1 MSVIDSGF
9 SGERGIFLRVVRIC
23 GGGSCEAFLVFEN
36 CDPPEEGDLYAAEED
51 TTVRIADTAP
61 AGGETIYYM
70 LMFTL
75 KNKEARMTERIPYT
89 GTVSL
94 REAIAQAVADGV
106 LTQEEFDGVGVAFID
121 VTAGEEYD
129 PVASGNA
136 RFMRQHASRLPSAPR
151 PGNIQRARG
160 LGFRAKR
167 RTRRSTIRWTERRRS
182 SPALRCI
189 IRRTN

>member
-75 KNKEARMTERIPYT
+75 KNKEARMTERIRIRERCRF
-89 GTVSL
+89 GKRL
-94 REAIAQAVADGV
+94 R
-106 LTQEEFDGVGVAFID
+106 
-121 VTAGEEYD
+121 
-129 PVASGNA
+129 
-136 RFMRQHASRLPSAPR
+136 
-151 PGNIQRARG
+151 
-160 LGFRAKR
+160 R
-167 RTRRSTIRWTERRRS
+167 RWRMECLRRRS
-182 SPALRCI
+182 STAWASRLS
-189 IRRTN
+189 T